1 MRELQLSAVT
11 RILCGSKEV
20 LVVDKKTVSFM
31 RSLCMGQ
38 IEEDVIL
45 PFPSIPSAEK
55 ETLEGVVSSLAQ
67 LLGPHEKDF
76 RHWDRAGEFPPE
88 FIEELKSFGLF
99 SFVIPEEHGGLA
111 FGSGAYS
118 RALQEVAKYDA
129 SVAVTVGAHSS
140 IGMRGLL
147 LFGNDEQ
154 KARYMPRLAT
164 GEMIAAFCLTEP
176 GAGSDAASI
185 KTSAVKDGD
194 DWILNGNK
202 LWITN
207 GGIADFFTVFAK
219 TGMEGER
226 GKMSAFI
233 VTRDMAGVTNGPHE
247 DKMGIRA
254 SSTTTMHF
262 ENVRVPKENLL
273 GEAGKGFK
281 IAMTILN
288 SGRTGLGGGSVGGMK
303 KLIALSAKQAKER
316 VQFGKSISEFGLIK
330 QKVGQMVVDCYATE
344 AVVSMVAG
352 LNDAGYEDYAVEA
365 AISKVFAAEA
375 LGRTADEALQIAGG
389 NGYMCEYPYERVVR
403 DSRINRIFEGTN
415 EILRLLIALNAMN
428 DAGQNLR
435 ELSKS
440 LEGVFTDPIKGFG
453 VVSEYTLRRAS
464 LATGYKRQGTTFTK
478 LDANLKAVAIL
489 FEDGTREL
497 ATASDRILRKH
508 GRAII
513 DKQFATRR
521 LADIMIDLFVLAA
534 VISRVNSSIRDN
546 GLDKAKKELEIA
558 TVFARQAERRI
569 KTNVDEIDN
578 NVDESIKALA
588 DHAFETEKFTWDT
601 L

>member
-1 MRELQLSAVT
+1 M
-11 RILCGSKEV
+11 
-20 LVVDKKTVSFM
+20 VDKKTVSFM

-45 PFPSIPSAEK
+45 PFPTIPAGEK
-55 ETLEGVVSSLAQ
+55 ETLEGVFGSLAQ
-67 LLGPHEKDF
+67 LLGPHEADF

-88 FIEELKSFGLF
+88 FIEELKSAGLF
-99 SFVIPEEHGGLA
+99 SLVIPEEHGGLA
-111 FGSGAYS
+111 FGSSAYS
-118 RALQEVAKYDA
+118 RALQQVAQYDA

-147 LFGNDEQ
+147 LFGSDEQ
-154 KARYMPRLAT
+154 KARYMPKLAT

-219 TGMEGER
+219 TGDSSER
-226 GKMSAFI
+226 GKISAFL
-233 VTRDMAGVTNGPHE
+233 VTRDMPGVSNGPHE

-316 VQFGKSISEFGLIK
+316 VQFGKPIAEFGLIK

-352 LNDAGYEDYAVEA
+352 LNDGGYEDYAVEA
-365 AISKVFAAEA
+365 AISKVFASEA

-415 EILRLLIALNAMN
+415 DILRLFIALNGMN
-428 DAGQNLR
+428 DVGQHLR
-435 ELSKS
+435 ELAKS
-440 LEGVFTDPIKGFG
+440 LEGVFADPMKGFG
-453 VVSEYTLRRAS
+453 VVSEYTLRRVS
-464 LATGYKRQGTTFTK
+464 MATGYNRQGTTFTK
-478 LDANLKAVAIL
+478 LDANLKGVATVL
-489 FEDGTREL
+489 ETGTRDL
-497 ATASDRILRKH
+497 ASASDRILRKH
-508 GRAII
+508 GRSII

-521 LADIMIDLFVLAA
+521 LADIMIDLFVLAC
-534 VISRVNSSIRDN
+534 VISRVDSAIRAKGVD
-546 GLDKAKKELEIA
+546 GAKKELEIA
-558 TVFARQAERRI
+558 TVFAEQAERRI

-578 NVDESIKALA
+578 NVDESIKSLA
-588 DHAFETEKFTWDT
+588 DHTFETEKFSWDT